1 MKKYAAVLLLSLFVL
16 SLSSCDLEIDSLND
30 VVSAVESV
38 ANIEDGEL
46 NDVFSSLEIFLNTAE
61 PDSDT
66 EYANVPDEENSISW
80 TIGNVTY
87 YYTHDGSVITGYI
100 NYIKYD
106 SDILAKE
113 AYKALKAA
121 NDSDGKYQSVDIDDC
136 YVILVHRDTDFGYDS
151 LEELRVAAG
160 NFKATFN

>member
-1 MKKYAAVLLLSLFVL
+1 MKKYVALLLVFIFAL
-16 SLSSCDLEIDSLND
+16 SLSSCDLKIDSIND

-38 ANIEDGEL
+38 VNIEEGEL
-46 NDVFSSLEIFLNTAE
+46 KGIFSSLESLIVTDKSE
-61 PDSDT
+61 SDT
-66 EYANVPDEENSISW
+66 EYTGVPDEENSISW

-87 YYTHDGSVITGYI
+87 YYTHNGSVITGYI

-106 SDILAKE
+106 SDTLAKE

-121 NDSDGKYQSVDIDDC
+121 NDSDGRYQSVDIDDC
-136 YVILVHRDTDFGYDS
+136 YVILVHRNTDFGYGS
-151 LEELRVAAG
+151 LEELRAAAS